1 MFDIEYKGANGV
13 VLTTKKTRVVSDPKL
28 SVVGLKD
35 ISVNND
41 VEIATDKRSVVENAT
56 PKICFDGPGEYEVGD
71 VSILGIAAR
80 RHIDTE
86 AEGKQSTLYRL
97 KVGDVKVVIVGNI
110 APSLN
115 ESQLEQIGVIDIVV
129 IPVGGNGYTLD
140 ATSAASLVRQLD
152 PKIVIP
158 VHYADSAVKYEVPQ
172 AELDV
177 FIKEMN
183 ATVIEAGLKWKLK
196 SSASLPEHL
205 ALVQIARS

>member
-1 MFDIEYKGANGV
+1 M
-13 VLTTKKTRVVSDPKL
+13 
-28 SVVGLKD
+28 
-35 ISVNND
+35 
-41 VEIATDKRSVVENAT
+41 
-56 PKICFDGPGEYEVGD
+56 
-71 VSILGIAAR
+71 
-80 RHIDTE
+80 
-86 AEGKQSTLYRL
+86 

-140 ATSAASLVRQLD
+140 AMSAASLVRQLD